1 MTATL
6 QRALQHPRLE
16 PWVAAAL
23 RGRLVRESARFT
35 LRERRAGDSVGVY
48 RVRANGLRAQIAHH
62 TPDVLTLDQAFYQ
75 HVYEPPPP
83 VSALLERSAAP
94 LSAVDLGANIGIWGL
109 WLHGRFPV
117 RRVVALEPDPENA
130 GKHRRQIE
138 LNRLAG
144 SWELLQAA
152 ATSSDGPVVF
162 STGQATTGR
171 IAEQGER
178 GAVEVQ
184 GRDSF
189 SLLDGI
195 DLLKIDIEGAEWPL
209 LADPRLSSIS
219 VPVVMLEYHPHGAP
233 SDTPRDD
240 AQRAL
245 AGVGYETLPMHDAP
259 DGTGIVWGWRAESQ
273 TPSGR

>member
-6 QRALQHPRLE
+6 QRALRHPRVE
-16 PWVAAAL
+16 PLVAAAL

-35 LRERRAGDSVGVY
+35 LRELKAAESVGVY
-48 RVRANGLRAQIAHH
+48 RVRANGLLVQIAHH

-75 HVYEPPPP
+75 HVYEPPPA
-83 VSALLERSAAP
+83 VSALLERGGHQ
-94 LSAVDLGANIGIWGL
+94 LNAVDLGANIGIWGL

-117 RRVVALEPDPENA
+117 ERVVALEPDPENA

-138 LNRLAG
+138 LNRLDR
-144 SWELLQAA
+144 SWQLLQAA
-152 ATSSDGPVVF
+152 ATCTDGPVVF
-162 STGQATTGR
+162 GTGQATTGR
-171 IAEQGER
+171 IAEQGEQ
-178 GAVEVQ
+178 GAVEVD

-189 SLLDGI
+189 SLLDGV

-233 SDTPRDD
+233 SADPRED

-245 AGVGYETLPMHDAP
+245 AGAGYQTLPMHDAP
-259 DGTGIVWGWRAESQ
+259 DSTGIVWGWRPRS
-273 TPSGR
+273 